1 MHRHF
6 IVVRLDGSSHF
17 RIKILSE
24 PIVSQ
29 WTKGWKV
36 PVISAAV
43 GALVAA
49 GVAVWS
55 HPQDSYGRTETGY
68 DVARATNI
76 SKPILTDVRR
86 GAVAEYFYFGCNYCR
101 SFEPLLE
108 TWQASEGRATQLNR
122 VPVTGGRAD
131 LTKQATLFYALD
143 SVGAVPRVQEAA
155 FEVIARRAD
164 FPSSDRELATWAA
177 TLGIDPQ
184 RLIAEYHAPGMQ
196 ARIDAG
202 DRAFRAMG
210 FATVPSVAI
219 NGRFVVT
226 SSTSGGI
233 EKMPEAMTRALSAGE
248 LQGS

>member
-1 MHRHF
+1 M
-6 IVVRLDGSSHF
+6 
-17 RIKILSE
+17 
-24 PIVSQ
+24 SQ

-36 PVISAAV
+36 PVVSAAV

-55 HPQDSYGRTETGY
+55 HPQDSYGRTDTGY
-68 DVARATNI
+68 DIARATKI
-76 SKPILTDVRR
+76 SKPMITDAHR
-86 GAVAEYFYFGCNYCR
+86 GAVSEYFYLGCEYCR

-108 TWQASEGRATQLNR
+108 AWQTSEGRGAQINR

-143 SVGAVPRVQEAA
+143 SVGAVPRAQEAA
-155 FEVIARRAD
+155 FEVIARQPD
-164 FPSSDRELATWAA
+164 FPSSDRELETWAA

-210 FATVPSVAI
+210 FATVPSVTI

-226 SSTSGGI
+226 SSTSGGVAN
-233 EKMPEAMTRALSAGE
+233 MPGAMTRALLAGAE
-248 LQGS
+248 QGS